1 MNTTPRR
8 LGKYE
13 LQEPLGRGG
22 MAEVWKALDTQLRRT
37 VAIKLLHANLQTD
50 PDFMTRFMHEAQ
62 VIAALRHPNI
72 VQIYDFHISENTE
85 GNTNNA
91 NTIAYMVMEY
101 IKGQT
106 LATYIQNTSHR
117 KLFPSADTIVRL
129 FTPISSALD
138 YAHQQGTIHRDI
150 KPANILLDQDNT
162 SRNPMGEPILSDF
175 GLAKLLNAES
185 QTMTGMVFGTPL
197 YISPEQVQGKQVSS
211 RSDLYSLGII
221 LYEVF
226 TGERPFQSDSLT
238 GIMLQHINETP
249 KAPYLVNPRLP
260 QALSPVLLKSLA
272 KNPQDRYASASEMI
286 ADVAKAFEVTIPIEL
301 QQSLAWRHAQLTSS
315 TTSDRPSTHGIE
327 DEATIRSPEPFA
339 LDDYKTAPTPSVRIE
354 SKRNPTSSAGIA
366 PVPAQDV
373 RDQQLMSAETIASP
387 EPEVNTPARER
398 YTPQGTQ
405 IEQRGVR
412 EHAADTP
419 LPALPPPIVP
429 QQPLTPAQ
437 PTPPPA
443 RKPRRRLLIATIII
457 LVLLIIGSGLTALLL
472 ANNAASTASVGSA
485 SFVSSGK
492 VNETT
497 NQGANDEFQINLH
510 NIVAPQSG
518 KSYYAW
524 LMADSSQIEG
534 TALSLGKLSVNNGN
548 INFMYSGDGQ
558 HTNLLATYSQFL
570 ITEEDANATPLNP
583 TPDKSQWKYYAF
595 IPQTP
600 AAGQKFS
607 LLDHLRHLLTDD
619 PDLQHLHTPLPGG
632 LAIWTYRDTQKLA
645 FWANDALNAW
655 KTQNFNDTHKRVIE
669 TLDYLD
675 GSQLVA
681 KDVPTG
687 TPLMADPLPSQVPLL
702 TLQPNQQ
709 PPGYL
714 QHDDVHLQGV
724 VDSPGSTATQ
734 KKLAT
739 QIHGLLSSAQ
749 ATMIKIRQDAKQL
762 ANMSNVQLSQSSSQA
777 ILQDMFT
784 QANEAFTG
792 TPNYVTNMSQAKG
805 GITIVYEDIQKLAM
819 FDVTAYKQQG

>member
-1 MNTTPRR
+1 MMNTTPRR

-22 MAEVWKALDTQLRRT
+22 MAEVWKALDTQLRRI

-72 VQIYDFHISENTE
+72 VQIYDFHISEPAQ
-85 GNTNNA
+85 GNTNDA

-129 FTPISSALD
+129 FIPISSALD

-211 RSDLYSLGII
+211 RSDLYSLGIM
-221 LYEVF
+221 LYEIF

-249 KAPYLVNPRLP
+249 KVPYLVNPKLP
-260 QALSPVLLKSLA
+260 HALSPVLLKSLA

-286 ADVAKAFEVTIPIEL
+286 EDVAKAFEVTIPIEL
-301 QQSLAWRHAQLTSS
+301 QLAVDSLHGKRISPAAPTPHQSQTLDT
-315 TTSDRPSTHGIE
+315 E
-327 DEATIRSPEPFA
+327 NEATIRASEPFA
-339 LDDYKTAPTPSVRIE
+339 LDDYKTAPTPSVRVE
-354 SKRNPTSSAGIA
+354 SKRNPTSSAGIV
-366 PVPAQDV
+366 PVPAFDV
-373 RDQQLMSAETIASP
+373 RDQQLMSAETIASS
-387 EPEVNTPARER
+387 EPEVNSPGREQYVVQEPQRVQRER
-398 YTPQGTQ
+398 AT
-405 IEQRGVR
+405 
-412 EHAADTP
+412 DTP
-419 LPALPPPIVP
+419 LPVIPPPVVP

-443 RKPRRRLLIATIII
+443 RKKRRGWLIAAIVV

-472 ANNAASTASVGSA
+472 TNNSASTASVGSA
-485 SFVSSGK
+485 YFISSGK

-510 NIVAPQSG
+510 NIAAPSSG
-518 KSYYAW
+518 RSYFAW
-524 LMADSSQIEG
+524 LMSDSSQVEG
-534 TALSLGKLSVNNGN
+534 PTILLGKLPFNNGT
-548 INFMYSGDGQ
+548 ITYIFPGDGQ
-558 HTNLLATYSQFL
+558 HTNLLATYSRFL
-570 ITEEDANATPLNP
+570 ITEEDANATPLVP
-583 TPDKSQWKYYAF
+583 SPDKTQWKYYAA
-595 IPQTP
+595 IPQTIP
-600 AAGQKFS
+600 SGKTFS
-607 LLDHLRHLLTDD
+607 LLDHLRHLLTND
-619 PDLQHLHTPLPGG
+619 PDLQKLHTPLPGG

-645 FWANDALNAW
+645 FWANDALNNW
-655 KTQNFNDTHKRVIE
+655 KTQNFAVTHKRIIE

-675 GSQLVA
+675 GSQMVA
-681 KDVPTG
+681 QDVPPG

-714 QHDDVHLQGV
+714 QHDATHLNGV
-724 VDSPGSTATQ
+724 VASPGSTPNQ
-734 KKLAT
+734 SKLAS
-739 QIHGLLSSAQ
+739 QIDVLLNTSGAKMQ
-749 ATMIKIRQDAKQL
+749 IIRQDAIKL
-762 ANMSNVQLSQSSSQA
+762 AGMSNIQLSQPTSQA

-784 QANEAFTG
+784 QSNEAFTG
-792 TPNYVTNMSQAKG
+792 TPNYVTTMQGAKG

-819 FDVTAYKQQG
+819 FDVTPFKQG